1 MTKQRDPDRLENRGS
16 DELTSMIQALRNDGP
31 SRASMQ
37 RMAHTLKNTIEAAP
51 MTGTEVRPIS
61 GRVLERLA

>member
-16 DELTSMIQALRNDGP
+16 DELTSMIQALRSDGP

-37 RMAHTLKNTIEAAP
+37 RNERAA
-51 MTGTEVRPIS
+51 
-61 GRVLERLA
+61 